1 MDKNEKGTNAES
13 HFSMTKYETWAEELV
28 EQAKQDSCIL
38 KKMLVISLIVNAILA
53 VILAV
58 VVKG

>member
-38 KKMLVISLIVNAILA
+38 KKCWLFLWLSMLLRQWYWR
-53 VILAV
+53 
-58 VVKG
+58 